1 LRWNLRPGGN
11 PLRMEPTYRGP
22 AGTAPPGCSR
32 PFPGDDT
39 GEPGSRN
46 EIKRSIVLGATG
58 IVGSHIVD
66 QLVQAGE
73 RL

>member
-1 LRWNLRPGGN
+1 
-11 PLRMEPTYRGP
+11 MEPTYRGP
-22 AGTAPPGCSR
+22 AGTAPPGCSQ
-32 PFPGDDT
+32 PFRGEDT

-46 EIKRSIVLGATG
+46 EIKRSIVFCATG
-58 IVGSHIVD
+58 IAGSHIVD